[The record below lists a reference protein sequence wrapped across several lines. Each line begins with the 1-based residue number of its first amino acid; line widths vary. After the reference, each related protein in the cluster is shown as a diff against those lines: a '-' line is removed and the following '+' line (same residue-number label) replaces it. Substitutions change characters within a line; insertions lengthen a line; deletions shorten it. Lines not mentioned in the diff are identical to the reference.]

1 MPKALC
7 PGSFDPPTNGHI
19 DVIERGA
26 RYFDQVVV
34 AVIANPSKQPMFTLD
49 ERRTMLEEALSH
61 IDNVEIS
68 SFDGLLVDFARERG
82 VSLVI
87 KGLRAVS
94 DFEYEL
100 QMAQMNAALS
110 PGLDT
115 FFVNAKPAW
124 AFLSSSLVKNR
135 TRWRACRS
143 PCLRRSPTR
152 PTRPNGTARTTRT
165 VRPTRT
171 NW

>member
-1 MPKALC
+1 MAKALC

-34 AVIANPSKQPMFTLD
+34 AVIANPSKRPMFTLE
-49 ERRTMLEEALSH
+49 ERESMLADALAH
-61 IDNVEIS
+61 VDNVDIQ

-82 VSLVI
+82 VSLII

-115 FFVNAKPAW
+115 LFVNAKPAW
-124 AFLSSSLVKNR
+124 AFLSSSLVKEVAR
-135 TRWRACRS
+135 YGGSTEGLVPPGVSKA
-143 PCLRRSPTR
+143 LEEHARR
-152 PTRPNGTARTTRT
+152 
-165 VRPTRT
+165 
-171 NW
+171 